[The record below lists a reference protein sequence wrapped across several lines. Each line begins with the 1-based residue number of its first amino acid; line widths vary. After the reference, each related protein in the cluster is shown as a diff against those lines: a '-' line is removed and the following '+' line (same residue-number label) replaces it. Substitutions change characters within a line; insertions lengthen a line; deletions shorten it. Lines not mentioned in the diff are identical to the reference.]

1 MKLSSSVNAMARKPA
16 RMWRRIER
24 PYTRVE
30 YIDGVPQ
37 SRVRLFDMGN
47 KTADFPVML
56 TLVAEEDVQIRDV
69 ALEAARVAANKYI
82 TKMIGGT
89 NYKLKLRIYP
99 HHILRE
105 HKMAVG
111 AGADRIS
118 QGMRKAFGK
127 PVGRAAQVERG
138 DKIMSIWVKPEH
150 FEYAKEALK
159 RASMKLPT
167 PTKIIVEK
175 GRELLKGKI

>member
-1 MKLSSSVNAMARKPA
+1 MARKPA

-30 YIDGVPQ
+30 YIDGVPG
-37 SRVRLFDMGN
+37 VRIKQFEMGSKSEN
-47 KTADFPVML
+47 FPVML
-56 TLVAEEDVQIRDV
+56 TLVAEEAVQIRDI
-69 ALEAARVAANKYI
+69 ALEAARLAAGKYAM
-82 TKMIGGT
+82 KKIGG
-89 NYKLKLRIYP
+89 NNFKLKVRIYP

-127 PVGRAAQVERG
+127 PVGRAAQVFPG
-138 DKIMSIWVKPEH
+138 TKIMSIWIRPEH
-150 FEYAKEALK
+150 FEFGKEALR
-159 RASMKLPT
+159 RASQKLPT
-167 PTKIIVEK
+167 PTRIIVEQ
-175 GRELLKGKI
+175 GAELLKGKI